1 MKPTNEDMS
10 RFGCQIITM
19 TKKKENE
26 MKEITNKEERER
38 ESKTH
43 PYTRICYSYVYICR
57 GNYFKMYD

>member
-38 ESKTH
+38 EQDSSLH
-43 PYTRICYSYVYICR
+43 ENLLFLRIYL
-57 GNYFKMYD
+57 